1 MDIPALFIILYP
13 VELFRIRIIYQ
24 SKNYQISS
32 TIIQPKTYIMI
43 VRKTV
48 DLNKPFELTE
58 EEIAMLKALKDRPAV
73 PDEENPELTE
83 EELDRMVEDR
93 RIRLAIKKKFE
104 DERKTRP
111 APQEKQV
118 VSVRLSNRAIHK
130 ARSFGQEYTEI
141 LSWILEK
148 VLTDNNILKQFV
160 E

>member
-1 MDIPALFIILYP
+1 
-13 VELFRIRIIYQ
+13 
-24 SKNYQISS
+24 
-32 TIIQPKTYIMI
+32 MI